1 MNIVVV
7 DNLDRVYCRPD
18 TTLERED
25 KPLFVP
31 DSVGAYMYAPV
42 IFLKVSKAGKCVGE
56 KFAPRY
62 YESIGWGLLLYDASL
77 LDQGLAFASCEDRLS
92 ILPGPLYTKHTLE
105 SPDNTFELR
114 KDGEII
120 YSAKASDIESGR
132 LEKALS
138 SASQRVSLRIGDYL
152 AVELA
157 PLERLA
163 GKEEKEITLSGS
175 WCGNP
180 LFDFPVIF

>member
-1 MNIVVV
+1 MNIVVI
-7 DNLDRVYCRPD
+7 DCLERVYCRPD

-31 DSVGAYMYAPV
+31 EKVGAYMYAPV
-42 IFLKVSKAGKCVGE
+42 VFLKVSKAGKCIGE

-77 LDQGLAFASCEDRLS
+77 LEQGLAFASCEDRLS

-105 SPDNTFELR
+105 SPDNVFEIK
-114 KDGEII
+114 KDGKTIF
-120 YSAKASDIESGR
+120 SAKASDIESGR

-138 SASQRVSLRIGDYL
+138 DASEKVSLRIGDYL
-152 AVELA
+152 AVEIA
-157 PLERLA
+157 PLSLLA
-163 GKEEKEITLSGS
+163 TKEEKEITLSGS

-180 LFDFPVIF
+180 LFEFPVIF